1 MHLPD
6 LSFSGPQVVL
16 GVREFHLPFRR
27 DLTIIYLTSGLR
39 VIHIQALSSSRA
51 RAS

>member
-6 LSFSGPQVVL
+6 LSFNGPQVIL
-16 GVREFHLPFRR
+16 GVREFHLPFRM
-27 DLTIIYLTSGLR
+27 DLIIIYPTLGLR